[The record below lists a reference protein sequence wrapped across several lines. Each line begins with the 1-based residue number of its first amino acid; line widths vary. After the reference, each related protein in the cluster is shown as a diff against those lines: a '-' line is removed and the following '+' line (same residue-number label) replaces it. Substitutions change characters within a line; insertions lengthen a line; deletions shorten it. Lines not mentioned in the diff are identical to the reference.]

1 MLQRSIERRKQE
13 LYQDPDGMKGRTFVS
28 FVRHLPLPVH
38 SGNPLH
44 RKASMVLSLL
54 SLRNKYL
61 KLYINT
67 VYNKQYII
75 LYIYIYPDKMTKLA
89 GPYGLTVL
97 LSASP
102 TDKTVTA

>member
-38 SGNPLH
+38 SGNPL
-44 RKASMVLSLL
+44 RCKASMVLSLLSFL

-67 VYNKQYII
+67 VYNKQYILFYI
-75 LYIYIYPDKMTKLA
+75 FIYILTK
-89 GPYGLTVL
+89 
-97 LSASP
+97 
-102 TDKTVTA
+102 